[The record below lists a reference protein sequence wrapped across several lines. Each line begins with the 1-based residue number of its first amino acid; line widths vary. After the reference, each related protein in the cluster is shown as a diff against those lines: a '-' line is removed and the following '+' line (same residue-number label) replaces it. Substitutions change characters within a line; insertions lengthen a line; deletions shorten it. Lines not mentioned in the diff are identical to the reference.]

1 MRTRFFY
8 HKIIKNIFCGSL
20 NYAYICTVL
29 IFNFLD
35 MEKNLLEI
43 NSIKSDLLGELVQEV
58 KANQG
63 KNYYVTSSDIREID
77 VIHEDFFEAADAAIK
92 QLVNLEKIDVNKLN
106 ISLTKSYVELPNSKP
121 IYKLVQ
127 FVGTNF
133 SDLMEANKKLPDN
146 KQSPELIRYNGHLY
160 FAKFIQSVIVNVED

>member
-1 MRTRFFY
+1 M
-8 HKIIKNIFCGSL
+8 
-20 NYAYICTVL
+20 
-29 IFNFLD
+29 
-35 MEKNLLEI
+35 
-43 NSIKSDLLGELVQEV
+43 QEV

-63 KNYYVTSSDIREID
+63 KNYYVTSSDIRKID
-77 VIHEDFFEAADAAIK
+77 VIHEDFFEAVDAAIM

-106 ISLTKSYVELPNSKP
+106 VSLTRSYVELPNSKP

-146 KQSPELIRYNGHLY
+146 KQTHELIRYNGHLY
-160 FAKFIQSVIVNVED
+160 FAKLIQSVIVNVED